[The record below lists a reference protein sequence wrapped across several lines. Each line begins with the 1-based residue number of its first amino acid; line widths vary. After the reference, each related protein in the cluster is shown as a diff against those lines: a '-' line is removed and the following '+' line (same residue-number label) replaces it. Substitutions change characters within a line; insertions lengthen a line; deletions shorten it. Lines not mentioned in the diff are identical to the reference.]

1 MDFDIDKV
9 TKEGNVLDNEGNV
22 LDNSFFA
29 EHFIEILTTF
39 IRISEDIE
47 MLPESPENDTFNI
60 LDRAM
65 NIVAHNHRN

>member
-9 TKEGNVLDNEGNV
+9 KQKEGNVLDNEGNV

-39 IRISEDIE
+39 IRISEDTE
-47 MLPESPENDTFNI
+47 MSPENDTFNM
-60 LDRAM
+60 LNRAV
-65 NIVAHNHRN
+65 NIVTHNHRN

>member
-9 TKEGNVLDNEGNV
+9 AKEGNVLDDSGNV

-39 IRISEDIE
+39 IRISEDTG
-47 MLPESPENDTFNI
+47 MLPENDTFNM